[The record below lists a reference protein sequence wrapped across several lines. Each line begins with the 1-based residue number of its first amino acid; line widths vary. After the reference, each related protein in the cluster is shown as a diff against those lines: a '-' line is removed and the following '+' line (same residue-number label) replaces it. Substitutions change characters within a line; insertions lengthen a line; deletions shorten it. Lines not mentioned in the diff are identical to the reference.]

1 MRVCDQRGFLLLEVI
16 FATALVAIGLF
27 AIMEGLNRCLVA
39 ARSINNYAIAQN
51 LLANKSYEFR
61 VERPLDYLDQ
71 EGRFEDYAGYTWSR
85 TLEEV
90 DPEKQG
96 LWRQTITVF
105 WWERSKLASDSVVE
119 YKYLPQK
126 QR

>member
-1 MRVCDQRGFLLLEVI
+1 MRLRDQRGFLLLEVI

-27 AIMEGLNRCLVA
+27 AIMEGLNRCLAA
-39 ARSINNYAIAQN
+39 ARSVNNYAIVQN
-51 LLANKSYEFR
+51 LLANKTYEFR
-61 VERPLDYLDQ
+61 VERPSDFLDQ
-71 EGRFEDYAGYTWSR
+71 EGRFEDYPGYTWSR

-96 LWRQTITVF
+96 LWKQTITVF
-105 WWERSKLASDSVVE
+105 WWERSKLTSDSLVE